1 MRRHYRYLIIGGG
14 LAADAAVMGI
24 RAGDE
29 TGTIALISEEPY
41 PPYRRPMLS
50 KSLWRGT
57 PLEEVWLPTADAG
70 VSIQTGIRA
79 VSLDLNAKCV
89 WDAQGNQWG
98 FEKLLLAT
106 GCAPRTLPQ
115 ASGEMVYFRTL
126 GDYFTLREQLDG
138 AERVGIIGGGYI
150 GSELGAALALNRKRV
165 TMLFPES
172 GICARLF
179 PPVISDWL
187 NDFYRAQG
195 VEVLSGVLVE
205 AVERTKR
212 WQVRLSDGCV
222 QAFDALVAGL
232 GVQPRDE
239 LAKQAGLDA
248 PNGIRVNP
256 YFQTSHPDVYAA
268 GDVALFPYG
277 LLGIETRVEHEDHAI
292 ASGFYAGQAMAGAAQ
307 PYEHIPMFY
316 SELFDIRYEAVGLI
330 DSQLETRLEGALP
343 EGAGIITYYQ
353 EGRLV
358 GALSWRG
365 ACPVDELREMLRRV
379 HFNHPAA
386 PPRAARADSD
396 ALSDPA

>member
-1 MRRHYRYLIIGGG
+1 MRGHYRYLIIGGG

-24 RAGDE
+24 RAVDE
-29 TGTIALISEEPY
+29 AGTIALLTEESY

-70 VSIQTGIRA
+70 VSIHTGIRA

-89 WDAQGNQWG
+89 WDAQGNQWC

-106 GCAPRTLPQ
+106 GCTPRTLLQ
-115 ASGEMVYFRTL
+115 ASDGIVYFRTL
-126 GDYFTLREQLDG
+126 EDYFALREQLEE

-150 GSELGAALALNRKRV
+150 GSELGAALAMNGKRV

-179 PPVISDWL
+179 PPAISDWL
-187 NDFYRAQG
+187 NAFYRAQG

-205 AVERTKR
+205 TVERTKH
-212 WQVRLSDGCV
+212 WQVRLSDGRV
-222 QAFDALVAGL
+222 LPFDALVAGL
-232 GVQPRDE
+232 GVLPRDE
-239 LAKQAGLDA
+239 LAKQAGLEA
-248 PNGIRVNP
+248 PNGIRVDEF
-256 YFQTSHPDVYAA
+256 FQTSHPDVYAA
-268 GDVALFPYG
+268 GDVALFPYA

-307 PYEHIPMFY
+307 PYEHLPMFY

-353 EGRLV
+353 DSRLV

-365 ACPVDELREMLRRV
+365 ACSVDELRDRLRS
-379 HFNHPAA
+379 PS
-386 PPRAARADSD
+386 AR
-396 ALSDPA
+396 

>member
-1 MRRHYRYLIIGGG
+1 
-14 LAADAAVMGI
+14 MGI
-24 RAGDE
+24 RAVDE
-29 TGTIALISEEPY
+29 SGTIALLTEETY

-70 VSIQTGIRA
+70 VSIQTGSRA

-89 WDAQGNQWG
+89 WDAQGNQWC

-106 GCAPRTLPQ
+106 GCTPRTLPQ
-115 ASGEMVYFRTL
+115 ASDGIVYFRTL
-126 GDYFTLREQLDG
+126 EDYFTLREQLEE

-150 GSELGAALALNRKRV
+150 GSELGAALAMNGKRV

-179 PPVISDWL
+179 PPALSDWL
-187 NDFYRAQG
+187 NALYRAQG
-195 VEVLSGVLVE
+195 VEVLTGVLVE
-205 AVERTKR
+205 AVERTTH
-212 WQVRLSDGCV
+212 WQVRLSDGRV
-222 QAFDALVAGL
+222 RTFDTLVAGL
-232 GVQPRDE
+232 GVLPRDE
-239 LAKQAGLDA
+239 LAKEAGLDA
-248 PNGIRVNP
+248 PNGVRVNE
-256 YFQTSHPDVYAA
+256 YFQTPHPDVYAA
-268 GDVALFPYG
+268 GDVALFPYA

-307 PYEHIPMFY
+307 PYEHLPMFY

-343 EGAGIITYYQ
+343 EGAGIIAYYQ
-353 EGRLV
+353 NSRLV

-365 ACPVDELREMLRRV
+365 ACSVDELRDRLRS
-379 HFNHPAA
+379 PS
-386 PPRAARADSD
+386 AR
-396 ALSDPA
+396 